1 MLMSPMRDGRTTS
14 EDSATQLLICE
25 PLSFAIFHQL
35 TYYEHDKKMT
45 VMIWTIFFIIVI
57 TFIVTIKVTIA
68 MKMNLTDSYNEH
80 QQKVSQRPEVQS
92 RQVRFNLDCRN
103 HFETKEWFD
112 DNDDKLHS
120 MMMMMIMQMMKMMIL
135 TWWVSLLIEPP
146 LMNWKWRIFP
156 TCHHH
161 HYANMSH
168 MYMSHDEL

>member
-1 MLMSPMRDGRTTS
+1 MNHYLHHR
-14 EDSATQLLICE
+14 I
-25 PLSFAIFHQL
+25 
-35 TYYEHDKKMT
+35 
-45 VMIWTIFFIIVI
+45 I
-57 TFIVTIKVTIA
+57 TFIVTIMTIA

-92 RQVRFNLDCRN
+92 RQVRFNLVCRN

-168 MYMSHDEL
+168 ICTCHMMNYKWPFFRTCNHDMSWWELSDRPWW